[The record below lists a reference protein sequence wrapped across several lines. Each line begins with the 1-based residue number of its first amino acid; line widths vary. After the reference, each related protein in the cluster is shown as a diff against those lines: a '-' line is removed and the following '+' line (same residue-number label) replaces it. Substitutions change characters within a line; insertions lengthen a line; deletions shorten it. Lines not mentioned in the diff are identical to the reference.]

1 MIRQFDRSYKRRAY
15 LHNYTE
21 LEVFKDLSEFEESRD
36 VMMGTIEEYKS
47 AEGVDYIHC
56 LVCSRKQN
64 HMQLELMWLN
74 VVVWNGHTS
83 LDRARVAW

>member
-1 MIRQFDRSYKRRAY
+1 M
-15 LHNYTE
+15 
-21 LEVFKDLSEFEESRD
+21 FKDLSEFEESRD

-64 HMQLELMWLN
+64 HMQLELIWPS
-74 VVVWNGHTS
+74 VVWNGHTS
-83 LDRARVAW
+83 LERARVAW